1 MTQHDD
7 RATPK
12 DFSRIGFGL
21 FAGLVGGAAIG
32 GFGFY
37 SPVPGAIAGAI
48 LGLALALV
56 LDWRARRR

>member
-7 RATPK
+7 RKTQK

-21 FAGLVGGAAIG
+21 FAGLVGGAVIG

-37 SPVPGAIAGAI
+37 SPVPGAFAGAVI
-48 LGLALALV
+48 GLALALF
-56 LDWRARRR
+56 LDRRARRD